1 MVAWRSAALM
11 KCARRVLCHP
21 GGRRE
26 HATQADALPLVKPAS
41 VSRSD
46 WERTRRS
53 EDDAYSHADAME
65 MENRRVLLR
74 NHKGFGRPHTHKTKI
89 GTSFISKLQVRDG
102 SVSGSTPK
110 NELRHLLMDISRHID
125 DFNEYELVDI
135 GYYLTRVNS
144 EECALVV
151 EPILHRFFSLP
162 ERHSC
167 LNGVYIHR
175 LLRTMFIYQDV
186 TYRVWV
192 YEVAQIVGVKHRH
205 LLMRDVQLIVD
216 DLSLFYDAAAQ
227 GSLRKFEDVVVKRA
241 HELEIGRLPLVIHAL
256 GRSGYNTIEV
266 AKVVHDVY
274 MRKKGHPDFYLC
286 HLIGLLL
293 KGYATFHFHPGR
305 EFLDDAWVHLK
316 EGIKTAEFKYIS
328 WLAES
333 FLKLRYV
340 EHAPA
345 VLDELLGKQHLLSH
359 LEFTDF
365 ISGCW
370 SIQSYILSEEFRPY
384 LVPGSEW
391 QMAGYGDGD
400 DSSGA
405 EPLREGNTVPADAVT
420 SRDRTIR
427 TLYAYYKR
435 LLRVIMDSMSN
446 KIYNSTPPYR
456 ATQFELLTR
465 LFVVYPNPRDFRE
478 VLPLRKFDAVY
489 PLLQFPSEEMPEVG
503 SIGYIFRNY
512 AHFRASRFFG
522 DGHTL
527 VDVMADD
534 VELKDSQCDGSV
546 PLNHVVHA
554 SLPKITNCNA
564 DAALEPLPD
573 LLKQYLHS
581 LFFRTPALAP
591 RGIRILLQALVRIHF
606 EQREDCVMEADLL
619 PPMKTEFYSRPLS
632 RAIMREIYRK
642 LACYNTDDLLITL
655 YCMFPLRMF
664 ELELAPTLLAQ
675 LTGMWAHQV
684 GESEL
689 TTDQRRMIWL
699 FYETLRV
706 NEEGLYRGLDVRA
719 LEVIMQGHEQST

>member
-1 MVAWRSAALM
+1 M
-11 KCARRVLCHP
+11 KCATKLVY
-21 GGRRE
+21 RRE
-26 HATQADALPLVKPAS
+26 GYREFATETATVPLVRATP

-46 WERTRRS
+46 WERNRRNTEES
-53 EDDAYSHADAME
+53 YSHTDDLEAE
-65 MENRRVLLR
+65 SRRVISR

-89 GTSFISKLQVRDG
+89 GTTFIAKLQN
-102 SVSGSTPK
+102 VSSNTPK
-110 NELRHLLMDISRHID
+110 EELRSLLMNISQHID
-125 DFNEYELVDI
+125 ELNEYELVDI

-144 EECALVV
+144 EDCASVV

-192 YEVAQIVGVKHRH
+192 YEVAQIVGTKHRH
-205 LLMRDVQLIVD
+205 LLMRDVQLVID

-227 GSLRKFEDVVVKRA
+227 GSLKKFEDVILRRA

-266 AKVVHDVY
+266 ARAIHNVY

-293 KGYATFHFHPGR
+293 KGYTTFHFHPGKA
-305 EFLDDAWVHLK
+305 FLDDAWEHLK
-316 EGIKTAEFKYIS
+316 DGIKTAEFKYIS

-345 VLDELLGKQHLLSH
+345 VLDELLEKQHLLSH

-370 SIQSYILSEEFRPY
+370 SIQSYILSEEFRKY
-384 LVPGSEW
+384 VIPGSEW
-391 QMAGYGDGD
+391 QLA
-400 DSSGA
+400 SH
-405 EPLREGNTVPADAVT
+405 EGEESPADETTAGTVH
-420 SRDRTIR
+420 
-427 TLYAYYKR
+427 TLYTYYKK
-435 LLRVIMDSMSN
+435 LLRAIMDGMSS

-465 LFVVYPNPRDFRE
+465 LLVIYPNPRDFRTI
-478 VLPLRKFDAVY
+478 LPLRKFDSVY
-489 PLLQFPSEEMPEVG
+489 PIMQLPSEEEPPVG
-503 SIGYIFRNY
+503 SVDFIFRNH
-512 AHFRASRFFG
+512 AHLQASRFFG

-527 VDVMADD
+527 ND
-534 VELKDSQCDGSV
+534 
-546 PLNHVVHA
+546 
-554 SLPKITNCNA
+554 
-564 DAALEPLPD
+564 ALETSVESCQDRNDSTIQMDNANESLSEKLRCGNREPDLQPLPG

-591 RGIRILLQALVRIHF
+591 RGIRILMQGLVRIHF
-606 EQREDCVMEADLL
+606 EKREDCVLEPDLL
-619 PPMKTEFYSRPLS
+619 PPMKTAFHSRPFS
-632 RAIMREIYRK
+632 RAIIREVYRK
-642 LACYNTDDLLITL
+642 LACYNTDDLLVTL

-664 ELELAPTLLAQ
+664 ELDLAPTLLSQ
-675 LTGMWAHQV
+675 LTGMWVHQLRDD
-684 GESEL
+684 GL
-689 TTDQRRMIWL
+689 TPDQTRLIRL
-699 FYETLRV
+699 FYNTLKV
-706 NEEGLYRGLDVRA
+706 NAVELYKGLDKNH
-719 LEVIMQGHEQST
+719 LETIMRDVEG